1 MVNPTPAADKQS
13 VTVYYDGSCPIC
25 VREIG
30 AYQNC
35 AGADQ
40 LAWVDVSSTHR
51 LGPAADLT
59 REQALAR
66 FHVRRA
72 DGTLVNGG
80 AAFAALWVS
89 LPSLRWAGR
98 LFQLPPFSWIIAA
111 SYNGFLH
118 IRPHVQRL
126 WQRL

>member
-1 MVNPTPAADKQS
+1 MVNPTPSDDKQP

-30 AYQNC
+30 VYQKC

-40 LAWVDVSSTHR
+40 LAWVDVSSTQQ
-51 LGPAADLT
+51 LALSADLT

-80 AAFAALWVS
+80 AAFAALWAS

-98 LFQLPPFSWIIAA
+98 LFQVPPLSWIIAA
-111 SYNGFLH
+111 SYNGFLR
-118 IRPHVQRL
+118 IRPQLQRL
-126 WQRL
+126 WRRI